1 MNIILTL
8 LAAAVLTA
16 PKGSIYNNEQVV
28 TNIDLSGLATAADI
42 DKATNAVHVSTIAA
56 VDVKRDKT
64 DLAVYEMQDDVNGAY
79 LPPEALPVVYGD
91 EIIETRIY
99 FKVMKPEDYAPFD
112 AAYFI
117 ANKTDPMG
125 NFYTDGKWY
134 GGWSG
139 LTFGGRDPIPGQ
151 WPVLVIPK
159 KLAPSADKLATT
171 STVTQVAR
179 SVVNTVWD
187 EKLGVAWE
195 ARMHNGC
202 LYYVAV
208 TNEPPEVK

>member
-1 MNIILTL
+1 MNIIFTL

-16 PKGSIYNNEQVV
+16 PKGSIFNNGQIV
-28 TNIDLSGLATAADI
+28 TNVDLSGLATVADL
-42 DKATNAVHVSTIAA
+42 DA
-56 VDVKRDKT
+56 KRDKT
-64 DLAVYEMQDDVNGAY
+64 DLAVYEMQDDVGGAY

-91 EIIETRIY
+91 EILETRIY
-99 FKVMKPEDYAPFD
+99 FKVMSPEEHAPFD

-117 ANKTDPMG
+117 ADRNGPFG
-125 NFYTDGKWY
+125 NFFTNGTWY
-134 GGWSG
+134 GGISG
-139 LTFGGRDPIPGQ
+139 LTFAGRDPIRGQ
-151 WPVLVIPK
+151 WPYLIIPK
-159 KLAPSADKLATT
+159 KLAPSADQLAKT
-171 STVTQVAR
+171 STVAQVAR

-195 ARMHNGC
+195 ARMHDGC